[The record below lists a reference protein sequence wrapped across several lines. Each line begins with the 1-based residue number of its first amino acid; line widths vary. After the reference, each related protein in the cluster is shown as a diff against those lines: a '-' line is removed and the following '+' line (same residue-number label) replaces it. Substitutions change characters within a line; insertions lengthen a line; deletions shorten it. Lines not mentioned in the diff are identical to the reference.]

1 MFLMGLNALI
11 SVDFRE
17 NSSKLQNDFENEMLQ
32 KEWSKIEEVKDT
44 WVTNFNDGVEREKAL
59 QVIQQDINSII
70 KELKLKTISLAVQL
84 SEADIVYGEFTAE

>member
-1 MFLMGLNALI
+1 MGLNALI